1 MGPEEYAAWSR
12 GTGAD
17 WRAARID
24 QSICALESNRAAGRR
39 REARKSRID
48 RIMREIH
55 TDVTLEN
62 AGDREFFRRGD
73 RGEADIRH
81 SGVDGLSNEPG
92 TEAL

>member
-1 MGPEEYAAWSR
+1 
-12 GTGAD
+12 
-17 WRAARID
+17 
-24 QSICALESNRAAGRR
+24 
-39 REARKSRID
+39 
-48 RIMREIH
+48 MREIH